1 MKNFK
6 SKGSVVIG
14 LLTIAATSFYSCNKE
29 RSATTGWNVNDSKN
43 GGFEVPPFQGQETG
57 PGLVFIQGGTF
68 TMGRVEQDVRYD
80 WDNIPRRATVSSFY
94 MDETEVTNVDYRE
107 YLILGITCF
116 FCQLSGGLQACIA
129 RHIGLEK

>member
-29 RSATTGWNVNDSKN
+29 RSATTGWNVNDAKN

-107 YLILGITCF
+107 YLFWTISRVLC
-116 FCQLSGGLQACIA
+116 
-129 RHIGLEK
+129 